1 MNLQKKALWSPM
13 DWGFFVMVFDRLQAS
28 IAPLIAAVT
37 ILMAGCSTAA
47 SKAAN
52 PASFPALM
60 MRCLSVGLFSIAS
73 IAFIA
78 IKVGFFVV
86 SVAEI

>member
-1 MNLQKKALWSPM
+1 M
-13 DWGFFVMVFDRLQAS
+13 
-28 IAPLIAAVT
+28 AAVT

-47 SKAAN
+47 SSAAN

-60 MRCLSVGLFSIAS
+60 MRSFRVGLFSIAS

-78 IKVGFFVV
+78 ISVGFFVV